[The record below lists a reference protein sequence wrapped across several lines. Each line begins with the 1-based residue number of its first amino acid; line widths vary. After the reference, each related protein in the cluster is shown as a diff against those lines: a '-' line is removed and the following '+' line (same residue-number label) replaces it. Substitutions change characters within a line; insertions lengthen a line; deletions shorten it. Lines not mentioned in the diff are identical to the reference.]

1 MATDNNQNILLHEEI
16 VSIFKLNQFFLI
28 TVIIKYICF
37 QNNVLLLLN
46 LNEGTVRKIEML
58 SFFDAT
64 SNKITNAL
72 KNMNIRRKMKPD
84 LLKSHNQ
91 IVFYSYNSNKIELID
106 LNFMCFYTINLPF
119 KIQSILLPSEKKWLI
134 DDTERNKYILKKS
147 TYSSPCPNILLK
159 VEESSK
165 HNFKIDSFL
174 NCTNSSLNS
183 NLLSAALKQKI
194 DSPNRLL
201 VSDNTYA
208 NIAVGFPD
216 LDSFNE
222 LYSWPRAK
230 SSNNFTPTIS
240 MDNGQIVKVVTPQE
254 VPDEVFPKTGQNYGI
269 ARYLEIVDIVNHKL
283 RYIPVPE

>member
-1 MATDNNQNILLHEEI
+1 M
-16 VSIFKLNQFFLI
+16 
-28 TVIIKYICF
+28 
-37 QNNVLLLLN
+37 N
-46 LNEGTVRKIEML
+46 LNEGTVRKIEIL
-58 SFFDAT
+58 SFFDVA
-64 SNKITNAL
+64 SNKITNVL
-72 KNMNIRRKMKPD
+72 KNMNIHRKMKSD

-91 IVFYSYNSNKIELID
+91 IVFYIYNSNKIEVID
-106 LNFMCFYTINLPF
+106 LNLMCFYTINLPF
-119 KIQSILLPSEKKWLI
+119 KIRSILLPSEKKWLI
-134 DDTERNKYILKKS
+134 DDIERNKYILKKS

-165 HNFKIDSFL
+165 HNFKIDLFL

-230 SSNNFTPTIS
+230 SSNNFTPIIP
-240 MDNGQIVKVVTPQE
+240 MDNGQIIKVVTPQE
-254 VPDEVFPKTGQNYGI
+254 VPDDVFPKTGQNYGI